1 MKKEKQ
7 ISFAAGVALIVT
19 GILFAALQSGFVSVL
34 MTVVGALLIAY
45 GIVAFVNKNTVTGA
59 ISAVAGILVIVC
71 GWLIVEVALIV
82 AGAALIVYGVYAIIK
97 TAPSLKSASVSR
109 KVMALIRPALL
120 VVLGVLLIAGGA
132 TVLDALF
139 IVIGVI
145 AIIAGIALV
154 VPGAKE
160 AFSAIGK
167 SVSEGADDGETREEK
182 DASSVEAGNAG
193 ASSADEK
200 GEAKKESHDDSAQQ

>member
-1 MKKEKQ
+1 MRLSSPKKTVPP
-7 ISFAAGVALIVT
+7 AAWARSPGLAMR
-19 GILFAALQSGFVSVL
+19 VL
-34 MTVVGALLIAY
+34 RTCAPA
-45 GIVAFVNKNTVTGA
+45 
-59 ISAVAGILVIVC
+59 
-71 GWLIVEVALIV
+71 
-82 AGAALIVYGVYAIIK
+82 
-97 TAPSLKSASVSR
+97 APSLKSASVSR

-193 ASSADEK
+193 ASSADEM
-200 GEAKKESHDDSAQQ
+200 GEAKKESHDD